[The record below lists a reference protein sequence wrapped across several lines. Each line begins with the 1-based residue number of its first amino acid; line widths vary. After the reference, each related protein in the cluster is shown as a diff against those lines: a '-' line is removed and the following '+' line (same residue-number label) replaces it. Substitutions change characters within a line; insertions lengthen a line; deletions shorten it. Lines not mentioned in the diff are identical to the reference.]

1 MPSARAARGV
11 RAPKLGG
18 GTVALDDGAFQA
30 RFNMPLVHQAVRA
43 ELNARRRGTASTKT
57 RGEVAGGGGKPWRQK
72 GTGRA
77 RAGSSRSPL
86 WAGGGT
92 TFGPT
97 PRRYTFKI
105 NRKERRTALRSA
117 LSLHAERES
126 LAVFDA
132 ADFDEPA
139 TKRAAELLQEWGA
152 PTPTVIILAD
162 EEDAAGKSFRNLARA
177 HAVPV
182 GDVGVAEVI
191 GAASLLI
198 SEAALPV
205 LVQRATAPSREPL
218 SEAGSAA
225 TDSERGAEGPSE
237 ETT

>member
-1 MPSARAARGV
+1 MPSARAAAGLK
-11 RAPKLGG
+11 APKLGG
-18 GTVALDDGAFQA
+18 GTVPLDDAAFQA

-57 RGEVAGGGGKPWRQK
+57 RGEVSGGGSKPWRQK

-86 WAGGGT
+86 WTGGGT

-97 PRRYTFKI
+97 PRRYTFKV

-132 ADFDEPA
+132 GAFTAPSTAQAVALLNDWDPAEPIVVVLGSEEAD
-139 TKRAAELLQEWGA
+139 
-152 PTPTVIILAD
+152 
-162 EEDAAGKSFRNLARA
+162 AGKSFRNIARVEA
-177 HAVPV
+177 LPV
-182 GDVGVAEVI
+182 EDVGVSDLV

-205 LVQRATAPSREPL
+205 LVGRAANRAQP
-218 SEAGSAA
+218 
-225 TDSERGAEGPSE
+225 EGE
-237 ETT
+237 